1 MKCRL
6 CNRFFNLEDSF
17 SFLFRFPEIC
27 PDCTENFKPNLKTE
41 VIPING
47 GVINYHYLYEKNL
60 SFLQKTFLERHNK
73 IFFKMMQ
80 KAENSDETV
89 ILIDEGLLHDLKNWA
104 QLIFSLGDVTI
115 YSLQYH
121 DLSYVNFLD

>member
-17 SFLFRFPEIC
+17 SFLFQFPQIC
-27 PDCTENFKPNLKTE
+27 PDCTESFMPNLKTE
-41 VIPING
+41 VIPITG
-47 GVINYHYLYEKNL
+47 SVINYHYLYEKNL
-60 SFLQKTFLERHNK
+60 SYLQKTYLERHYI

-80 KAENSDETV
+80 KSEKGDETV
-89 ILIDEGLLHDLKNWA
+89 IIIDDRLLHDLKNWGK
-104 QLIFSLGDVTI
+104 LIFSLGDVTI

-121 DLSYVNFLD
+121 DLSCGNFLE